1 MDGASQTTAGGTVG
15 RLEHEKAKSY
25 ENYLQVSL
33 LFSLMDT
40 EMISLLVCNV
50 FSIFDLTAGH
60 IFKNEKKFQD

>member
-25 ENYLQVSL
+25 ENYLQVRL

-40 EMISLLVCNV
+40 EMIFSLVSKV

-60 IFKNEKKFQD
+60 ILKNDKNCQD